1 MRLCVFCMVFCFRQ
15 KTEYEMR
22 ISDWS
27 SDVCSSDL
35 IQAAG
40 AYDDEGRLVG
50 QFRLSGT
57 PPPKTGRLI
66 PPLIVDRD
74 LIVTARVAQGDT
86 SLGSVYLRSSLERW
100 PRRGLRY
107 LGIALLVLMASLLI
121 AVLVSSY
128 ASLREAHAKLRA
140 EIRNREK
147 AEEALRQSQ
156 NMDRSEEHTSELQS
170 LMRTS
175 YAVFCLKK

>member
-1 MRLCVFCMVFCFRQ
+1 MLAQCLQLCRDLSFFF
-15 KTEYEMR
+15 
-22 ISDWS
+22 S
-27 SDVCSSDL
+27 SRRRHTRCALVTGVQTFAL
-35 IQAAG
+35 PI
-40 AYDDEGRLVG
+40 YEGRLVG

-121 AVLVSSY
+121 AVLGSSY
-128 ASLREAHAKLRA
+128 ASLRDAHDKPRT
-140 EIRNREK
+140 EIKNGKRRVGKEVV
-147 AEEALRQSQ
+147 SQ
-156 NMDRSEEHTSELQS
+156 G
-170 LMRTS
+170 RTRW
-175 YAVFCLKK
+175 

>member
-1 MRLCVFCMVFCFRQ
+1 MSLLCSIIVVFLFLFFSSRRRHTICALVTGVQTCALP
-15 KTEYEMR
+15 
-22 ISDWS
+22 IS
-27 SDVCSSDL
+27 
-35 IQAAG
+35 
-40 AYDDEGRLVG
+40 
-50 QFRLSGT
+50 
-57 PPPKTGRLI
+57 
-66 PPLIVDRD
+66 PLIVDRD

-121 AVLVSSY
+121 AVLGSSY
-128 ASLREAHAKLRA
+128 ASLREAHDKLRA

-156 NMDRSEEHTSELQS
+156 KMERSEEHTSELQS